1 MKTMGNKGRGG
12 RRPGAGRKRDGIE
25 LKVPMAF
32 SIEPSLKARLQDFL
46 KSNEMKVD
54 EFVER
59 ALDALASETKIGAPK
74 NENPE

>member
-1 MKTMGNKGRGG
+1 MKTTENKGRGG

-32 SIEPSLKARLQDFL
+32 SIGPSLKARLQDFL
-46 KSNEMKVD
+46 KSNKMKAD

-59 ALDALASETKIGAPK
+59 ALDALARKQK
-74 NENPE
+74 

>member
-1 MKTMGNKGRGG
+1 MNNRGG

-32 SIEPSLKARLQDFL
+32 RLEPSLKARLQDFL

-59 ALDALASETKIGAPK
+59 ALDVLAPERKIGAPK
-74 NENPE
+74 NESPE